1 MVGLTKSNGATMT
14 NFKTL
19 SAIVVLSAAVAA
31 PVFAQDASVA
41 APRHARV
48 HNQSDY
54 RGSYNQ
60 INTNGAP
67 FDAAPRTPEEIRN
80 LENFGFSGRD
90 PSRVGGESPN
100 LNPPS

>member
-1 MVGLTKSNGATMT
+1 MH
-14 NFKTL
+14 
-19 SAIVVLSAAVAA
+19 A
-31 PVFAQDASVA
+31 PGKGGRPGIRESRMRIEL

-48 HNQSDY
+48 QDQSNY

-60 INTNGAP
+60 ANTNRP
-67 FDAAPRTPEEIRN
+67 FDAAPQTPEEIRN

-90 PSRVGGESPN
+90 PSRVGGESPY

>member
-1 MVGLTKSNGATMT
+1 MT

-48 HNQSDY
+48 HEQSNY
-54 RGSYNQ
+54 RGAYDRV
-60 INTNGAP
+60 NGAP
-67 FDAAPRTPEEIRN
+67 YDAAPQTPEEIRN

>member
-1 MVGLTKSNGATMT
+1 MT
-14 NFKTL
+14 NIKTL
-19 SAIVVLSAAVAA
+19 SAIVILSAAVAA

-48 HNQSDY
+48 QDQSNY

-60 INTNGAP
+60 ANTNRAT
-67 FDAAPRTPEEIRN
+67 FDAAPQTPEEIRN

-90 PSRVGGESPN
+90 PSRVGGESPY